1 MNSPKFYIVII
12 LCTLATWLPRIFPFV
27 FAKFIKFPEWL
38 LNFLRFLPLAMMTA
52 LFAENLFVVHPNH
65 LPGIN
70 LLALLAS
77 IPAVLLGWWT
87 RSLVLVVIVGVTS
100 MSVLRFFF

>member
-1 MNSPKFYIVII
+1 MNSSKFYTVII
-12 LCTLATWLPRIFPFV
+12 LCTLVTWIPRIFPFI

-38 LNFLRFLPLAMMTA
+38 LRFLRYLPLAMMTA
-52 LFAENLFVVHPNH
+52 LFAENFFVVHPNQ

-77 IPAVLLGWWT
+77 IPAVVLGWLT
-87 RSLVLVVIVGVTS
+87 RSLVLVVVIGVVS
-100 MSVLRFFF
+100 MGLLRFFF